1 MEEVF
6 VGDESEDGG
15 VVSSLPGFYDAG
27 VEAALLQR
35 NRGPAMVAGPSASA
49 LVAPSRA
56 VPLEDG
62 EAGGA
67 VVFAVVTRGQ
77 R

>member
-6 VGDESEDGG
+6 VGDESEEGG

-35 NRGPAMVAGPSASA
+35 IRGESGPSASS

-67 VVFAVVTRGQ
+67 VVFAFVTRGQ